1 MAADETLRPTPTVPR
16 EPSGAAAQAASPPS
30 GPRGAAPSRPQ
41 QAFERASNAPTQAA
55 DRHSARATFFPG
67 LTRLDLWHEEEG

>member
-1 MAADETLRPTPTVPR
+1 MAADETLRPAPTVPR
-16 EPSGAAAQAASPPS
+16 EPSGASV
-30 GPRGAAPSRPQ
+30 
-41 QAFERASNAPTQAA
+41 RASSAPTQAA